1 MANDIKQDH
10 FTKSEFFI
18 YGIVL
23 PLAFVTVCIFADRLT
38 EVAVDMVLAGV

>member
-23 PLAFVTVCIFADRLT
+23 PLAFVAVCIVAEWLT
-38 EVAVDMVLAGV
+38 EVAVDMALAGV